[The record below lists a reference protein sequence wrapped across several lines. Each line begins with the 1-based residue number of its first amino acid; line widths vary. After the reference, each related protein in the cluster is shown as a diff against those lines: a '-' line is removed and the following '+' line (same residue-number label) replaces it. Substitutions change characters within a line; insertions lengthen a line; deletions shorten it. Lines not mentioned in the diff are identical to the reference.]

1 MACYRVAGQDFYFIF
16 PVPELEPFEITGT
29 EQGMADEAVPFV
41 PHSFLKNESSASLPV
56 PAPLALACQTVGWV
70 GGAQRLL
77 EVYDTSRGM
86 LLKVEGGGEF
96 FIAPHGETI
105 GKSNL
110 QEELSQLDRE
120 IIAGPALVLALA
132 LRGIWSLHASAAM
145 YKEKGFVFLGESGQG
160 KSTLATYLAGSGWQ
174 LVSDDILPVTG
185 DPSGVQAWP
194 RFPQLKLPLESQPG
208 PHLSEQLPLG
218 KICLLL
224 PAGKNDTPSVQ
235 LLPPGEAIKALLAHT
250 AGARLFEPDLLSRH
264 LEFCARSAA
273 QVPAYRLAYP
283 HRRDA
288 LPTIKKLLES
298 LC

>member
-1 MACYRVAGQDFYFIF
+1 MARYRLAGQDFYFPC

-29 EQGMADEAVPFV
+29 ENGTAEKAVPFV
-41 PHSFLKNESSASLPV
+41 PHSFLKNESGAALPV
-56 PAPLALACQTVGWV
+56 PAPLALTRQTVGWV
-70 GGAQRLL
+70 GSAQRQV
-77 EVYDTSRGM
+77 EVYNTSRGM
-86 LLKVEGGGEF
+86 LLKVAGGGEF
-96 FIAPHGETI
+96 FITPHGETI
-105 GKSNL
+105 SKVDP

-120 IIAGPALVLALA
+120 IITGPALVLALA
-132 LRGIWSLHASAAM
+132 LRGVWSLHASAAM
-145 YKEKGFVFLGESGQG
+145 YNDKVIVFLGESRQG
-160 KSTLATYLAGSGWQ
+160 KSTLVASLAEAGWQ

-185 DPSGVQAWP
+185 DPSGMQAWP
-194 RFPQLKLPLESQPG
+194 RFPQLKLPPGSQPG
-208 PHLSEQLPLG
+208 PHLPEQLPLG

-224 PAGKNDTPSVQ
+224 PAGKDDTPAVQ
-235 LLPPGEAIKALLAHT
+235 LLPPGEAVKALLAHT

-288 LPTIKKLLES
+288 LPIIKNYLES